1 VSSGVGSDFKELVRA
16 RTDIAQLVGERVALQ
31 SRRGGRELLGLCPFH
46 DDHNPSLRVD
56 PDRQSYKCWACGEGG
71 DCFAFVQK
79 IENVGFYDALELL
92 ATRAGLEMPRRSG
105 SDGDGRSDGKPTRK
119 ELFDVLKWA
128 ESEFY
133 TCLKTSSDASAAR
146 EYLKSRNFSPET
158 IEKFRLGYAP
168 LDGQF
173 LQRRGRDRFNPAQLA
188 AVRLISQRTEGE
200 GYYEYFRGRI
210 VFPIRDASARTVAF
224 GGRVVPGVGS
234 PDAPKYLNSADSP
247 LFAKNKLVFALD
259 VARPAIAQRDACV
272 VMEGYADCIMAHQ
285 FGVTHAVATLGTALT
300 ENHVGVLKRFTR
312 KVVLVFDGD
321 QAGRDAAE
329 KSLPRFL
336 SQDVDLRILTLT
348 TEKDP
353 ADFLTANGAEAFDRL
368 LDSAPEAWEYKLRLS
383 IERHGL
389 ASVDSRERVVAEML
403 ELFRQAPRFGGSAR
417 ENIVLNR
424 LAFRV
429 GLAES
434 RIREMLAASRRK
446 SAAQAP
452 VQRSHIADGKSG
464 GKHDSKSPTDF
475 KSPTSAVPTSA
486 RGKLEREL
494 LECVISDP
502 SAIST
507 VQEVVAIEDLSDE
520 AHRRLLAL
528 CYRVADSG
536 MSPSYEN
543 VIAAT
548 EEADLKSLL
557 VTLEATAR
565 AKTQTLELDGPQAA
579 LAARQD
585 LLATSLRLWKRRI
598 DVHAASIGRLASQT
612 DTPGTLDAA
621 QLDHLRRAMEIHG
634 ERARANTTT

>member
-105 SDGDGRSDGKPTRK
+105 SDADGRSDGKPTRK

-128 ESEFY
+128 ENEFY
-133 TCLKTSSDASAAR
+133 TCLKTSSEASAAR
-146 EYLKSRNFSPET
+146 EYLKGRNFSSET

-173 LQRRGRDRFNPAQLA
+173 LQRRGRDRFNSAQLA
-188 AVRLISQRTEGE
+188 AVRLISQRSEGE
-200 GYYEYFRGRI
+200 GYYEYFRGRV

-247 LFAKNKLVFALD
+247 LFAKNKVVFALD

-285 FGVTHAVATLGTALT
+285 FGISHAVATLGTALT

-353 ADFLTANGAEAFDRL
+353 ADFLTANGAEAFGRL

-383 IERHGL
+383 TERHGL

-403 ELFRQAPRFGGSAR
+403 ELFRQSPRFGGSAR

-446 SAAQAP
+446 SAAPAP
-452 VQRSHIADGKSG
+452 IVPKVQD
-464 GKHDSKSPTDF
+464 HDSNSP
-475 KSPTSAVPTSA
+475 KQVAPTTA

-502 SAIST
+502 AAISA
-507 VQEVVAIEDLSDE
+507 VQEVVAIEDFSDE

-536 MSPSYEN
+536 MSPSYET
-543 VIAAT
+543 VISAT

-579 LAARQD
+579 IAARQD

-598 DVHAASIGRLASQT
+598 DVHAASIGRLADQT
-612 DTPGTLDAA
+612 DFPGTLDAA

>member
-79 IENVGFYDALELL
+79 TENVGFYDALELL

-105 SDGDGRSDGKPTRK
+105 SDADGRSDGKPTRK
-119 ELFDVLKWA
+119 ELFDILKWA
-128 ESEFY
+128 ENEFY
-133 TCLKTSSDASAAR
+133 TCLKTSSEASAAR
-146 EYLKSRNFSPET
+146 EYLKARNFSSET

-173 LQRRGRDRFNPAQLA
+173 LQRRGRDRFNSAQLA
-188 AVRLISQRTEGE
+188 AVRLISQRSEGE
-200 GYYEYFRGRI
+200 GYYEYFRGRV

-247 LFAKNKLVFALD
+247 LFAKNKVVFALD
-259 VARPAIAQRDACV
+259 VARPAIAGRDACV

-285 FGVTHAVATLGTALT
+285 FGISHAVATLGTALT

-353 ADFLTANGAEAFDRL
+353 ADFLTANGAEAFNKL
-368 LDSAPEAWEYKLRLS
+368 LDSAPEAWEYKLKLS
-383 IERHGL
+383 IERHDL
-389 ASVDSRERVVAEML
+389 VSVDAREEIVREMV
-403 ELFRQAPRFGGSAR
+403 ELFRQAPRFRGSAR

-424 LAFRV
+424 LAFRTGLDEKRV
-429 GLAES
+429 RTLLAEG
-434 RIREMLAASRRK
+434 RRN
-446 SAAQAP
+446 SAVRKAGQITQVAN
-452 VQRSHIADGKSG
+452 
-464 GKHDSKSPTDF
+464 DSKSPIEF

-502 SAIST
+502 AAVSA
-507 VQEVVAIEDLSDE
+507 VQAVVATEDFLDE

-536 MSPSYEN
+536 MLPSYEN

-557 VTLEATAR
+557 VTLEEAAR
-565 AKTQTLELDGPQAA
+565 AKMQKLALVGPQANGEPPFT
-579 LAARQD
+579 
-585 LLATSLRLWKRRI
+585 TSLRLWKRRI
-598 DVHAASIGRLASQT
+598 DVHAASIGRLQSQS
-612 DTPGTLDAA
+612 DSPGTLDAA
-621 QLDHLRRAMEIHG
+621 QRDDLRRTMEIQG
-634 ERARANTTT
+634 ERARASTTT